1 VLSAIHVAE
10 DKLHSLI

>member
-10 DKLHSLI
+10 DKPHSLI